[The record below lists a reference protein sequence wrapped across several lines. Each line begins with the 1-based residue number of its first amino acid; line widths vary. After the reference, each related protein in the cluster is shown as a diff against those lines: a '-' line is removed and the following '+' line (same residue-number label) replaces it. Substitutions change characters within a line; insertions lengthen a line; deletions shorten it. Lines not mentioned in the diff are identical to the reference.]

1 MLSPEAAID
10 RISRDAFTKRLDKVV
25 AANGGQHTLGL
36 LVVRAQNLHRVN
48 ATFGHAVHCKI
59 VTELGNRLRGMARK
73 HDEVH
78 LIADDEYA
86 LILPKLSN
94 RGHAELAANKVLST
108 VAEPFQI
115 GATLHN
121 IAVTI
126 GIGTF
131 AGDAAE
137 GAQLLQRA
145 ELALAGAEDSRAT
158 YAAYEDAAALAT
170 TAAWDIESELTEA
183 IEHSEF
189 ELYFQPQVDITNN
202 RICGAEGLMRWHHPL
217 RGFLTPN
224 FFIDAAEQSSQI
236 RPLTWSALNMALQR
250 ASQWPTMPVPLR
262 IGVNISAVLL
272 SDPEFAGLTAS
283 ALGIWGMKPERLVL
297 EITETALMRE
307 LDASYATLKQLHQM
321 GVHVSI
327 DDFGTGYSSFA
338 YFRDLPAREV
348 KIDKCFVVSMLEH
361 GKDRDIVESL
371 IGLAH
376 KFDLHVVAEG
386 VTSQA
391 TLDALRELGC
401 DTAQGYYLAEPM
413 PHDEFMEFLNRNR
426 DGWKV

>member
-1 MLSPEAAID
+1 MSYAEAAVA
-10 RISRDAFTKRLDKVV
+10 RISRDDFTSRLDRAV
-25 AANGGQHTLGL
+25 AEKSEERTLGL
-36 LVVRAQNLHRVN
+36 LVVRARNLHRVN
-48 ATFGHAVHCKI
+48 AAFGHAVHDKI
-59 VTELGNRLRGMARK
+59 IAELGNRLHRVARE

-86 LILPKLSN
+86 LILPNLSN
-94 RGHAELAANKVLST
+94 RGHAELAANKVIST

-131 AGDAAE
+131 SGDATE

-145 ELALAGAEDSRAT
+145 ELALAGAEDSHAS

-170 TAAWDIESELTEA
+170 AAAWDIEAELAEA
-183 IEHSEF
+183 IEYSEF
-189 ELYFQPQVDITNN
+189 ELYFQPQIDIASN

-236 RPLTWSALNMALQR
+236 QSLTWSALNMALQR
-250 ASQWPTMPVPLR
+250 ASQWPTLSQPLSV
-262 IGVNISAVLL
+262 GVNISAVLL
-272 SDPEFAGLTAS
+272 SDPEFANLTAN
-283 ALGIWGMKPERLVL
+283 ALAIWGIAPQRLVL

-307 LDASYATLKQLHQM
+307 MDASRATLKQLHDM

-348 KIDKCFVVSMLEH
+348 KIDKCFVAGMLEH
-361 GKDRDIVESL
+361 RKDRDIVESL
-371 IGLAH
+371 VDLAH
-376 KFDLHVVAEG
+376 KFDLRVVAEG
-386 VTSQA
+386 VTDQP
-391 TLDALRELGC
+391 TLDVLRELEC
-401 DTAQGYYLAEPM
+401 DVAQGYYLAEPM
-413 PHDEFMEFLNRNR
+413 THKEFGAFLDKRR
-426 DGWKV
+426 